1 MAVIYKNSLVLVR
14 EAVVQG
20 IIPPGFVSNA
30 VMFIKN
36 CQVPS
41 RGFQLSSTGTRGT
54 NCVSLSLHRKHN
66 AGFLRMRLADT
77 K

>member
-54 NCVSLSLHRKHN
+54 NWCLSLHRKHN
-66 AGFLRMRLADT
+66 AGILRMRLADT